1 MGFDAANKIVGVQ
14 EAASRGKLLQASGG
28 KVVFTNGCFDLLH
41 AGHVRYL
48 SQARNMGD
56 LLIVGLNSDQ
66 SVRSLDKSPERPLV
80 PEDQR
85 AEVLAGLAAVDLV
98 VIFDEST
105 PAEIIRTIE
114 PDILVKGGDWPV
126 EKIVG
131 AEEVQARGGKVL
143 SIPLVEGL
151 STTNL
156 VERIRSQAKR

>member
-1 MGFDAANKIVGVQ
+1 MDFDAAKKIVGME
-14 EAASRGKLLQASGG
+14 EAASRSRGVQSSDG

-48 SQARNMGD
+48 GQARAMGD
-56 LLIVGLNSDQ
+56 FLIVGLNSDD
-66 SVRSLDKSPERPLV
+66 SVRSLEKSSERPLV

-98 VIFDEST
+98 VVFKEPT
-105 PAEIIRTIE
+105 PADIIRTIK
-114 PDILVKGGDWPV
+114 PDVLVKGGDWPV

-131 AEEVQARGGKVL
+131 ADDVQARGGRVL
-143 SIPLVEGL
+143 SVPLVEGL

-156 VERIRSQAKR
+156 VERILRHSRK